1 MLSRRRGW
9 NSGLLIAVAVSV
21 LLHGG
26 LFGLVLNRWA
36 TTLKGGGGQLLDAIE
51 IEVIDA
57 DALESAAK
65 VREIGGGS
73 QSTTAAAIGSG
84 QTIAASAAAASAASQ
99 SATPPPAG
107 IAAPVDEASEI
118 AAGERADPPRVAAT
132 ATSRVALEA
141 AAATEAP
148 AVAVAVEQG
157 AASATAVVP
166 SAMPASAGAAPG
178 VADRYRLDVRKALS
192 RNPPRPS
199 LPAGTAVTGT
209 AVIAFSVSEIGKV
222 EDAVLQEA
230 TRSARLNQ
238 VLLAWITGASM
249 PVPPRGLSADQRR
262 FSIPYS
268 VR

>member
-1 MLSRRRGW
+1 MILSHKRGW

-36 TTLKGGGGQLLDAIE
+36 TTLKGGDGILLDAIE
-51 IEVIDA
+51 IEVVDA

-65 VREIGGGS
+65 VREIGGS
-73 QSTTAAAIGSG
+73 QSTMATVIGSG
-84 QTIAASAAAASAASQ
+84 QTTAFSAAATSAASQ
-99 SATPPPAG
+99 SANAQPAG
-107 IAAPVDEASEI
+107 LAAQVDDASEST
-118 AAGERADPPRVAAT
+118 AGERADVPRVASA
-132 ATSRVALEA
+132 AAPSVAIEA
-141 AAATEAP
+141 AATTGSAAVTDAAAP
-148 AVAVAVEQG
+148 G
-157 AASATAVVP
+157 AAATTVVVR
-166 SAMPASAGAAPG
+166 SEMSASAGAAPG

-199 LPAGTAVTGT
+199 LPAGTAVAGT
-209 AVIAFSVSEIGKV
+209 AVIAFSVSEIGTV
-222 EDAVLQEA
+222 QDAVLQEA
-230 TRSARLNQ
+230 SRSARLNQ

-262 FSIPYS
+262 FSIPYT